1 MTEFRNESKEKF
13 IDISSEEYREYI
25 FPNSTQPVLINF
37 PLKLSVSAN
46 GGHRI
51 FDSHGNSHY
60 IPRGW
65 IHLKWRAKEGKPHFV
80 K

>member
-1 MTEFRNESKEKF
+1 MIEFKNESKEKF

-25 FPNSTQPVLINF
+25 FPNSIQPVLIKL
-37 PLKLSVSAN
+37 PLKLSVSSS

-51 FDSHGNSHY
+51 FDSAGESHY
-60 IPRGW
+60 IPKGW
-65 IHLKWRAKEGKPHFV
+65 IHLKWRAKEGQPHFV